1 MDVMNMLPIHSQEE
15 VNPAKPEDYIDE
27 EGLLRCGVCGERK
40 QYRIK
45 MPGFEDKER
54 VVPVICACIRKE
66 QEKRAQEEEY
76 RRTMERIQRLKSSSM
91 MASKF
96 RDITF
101 DKYEVI
107 PENKKVLNLA
117 HKYVDRFPEMEE
129 KCQGLLLYGT
139 VGTGK
144 SFTAACIA
152 NALLNQQISVVMT
165 SFVKVLQ
172 DIRGVED
179 ESQYMAMLNS
189 PRLLIIDDLGAER
202 NTDYALE
209 KVYNI
214 IDSRVRADKP
224 MILTTNLE
232 LDEMMEAGDIRYQRI
247 YDRIFEVC
255 YPVEMSWKSFRR
267 KTAAERFGEMQKL
280 MEG

>member
-1 MDVMNMLPIHSQEE
+1 MDVMDMLPIYKQEE
-15 VNPAKPEDYIDE
+15 VNPEKPEDYIDD

-40 QYRIK
+40 QYRIII
-45 MPGFEDKER
+45 PGYEDKER
-54 VVPVICACIRKE
+54 IVPVICACVRKE

-76 RRTMERIQRLKSSSM
+76 RRTMENIQRLKQSSM
-91 MASKF
+91 MASKY
-96 RDITF
+96 RDNTF
-101 DKYEVI
+101 EMFEEI
-107 PENKKVLNLA
+107 PENKKVLKLA
-117 HKYVDRFPEMEE
+117 RKYVDGFPEME
-129 KCQGLLLYGT
+129 KRSQGLLLYGT

-179 ESQYMAMLNS
+179 ESQYMDILNS

-202 NTDYALE
+202 NTEYALE

-214 IDSRVRADKP
+214 IDSRVRTNKP
-224 MILTTNLE
+224 MILTTNLM

-255 YPVEMSWKSFRR
+255 YPVEMNWKSFRR
-267 KTAAERFGEMQKL
+267 RTAAERFGEMQKF

>member
-1 MDVMNMLPIHSQEE
+1 MDVMNMLQIHSQEE
-15 VNPAKPEDYIDE
+15 VNPKKPADYIDS
-27 EGLLRCGVCGERK
+27 EGLLRCGVCGEPK
-40 QYRIK
+40 QYRIR
-45 MPGFEDKER
+45 MPGYEDKER
-54 VVPVICACIRKE
+54 IVPVICACVRRK
-66 QEKRAQEEEY
+66 QEERANEEEH

-101 DKYEVI
+101 EKYQTI
-107 PENKKVLNLA
+107 PENRKILKLA
-117 HKYVDRFPEMEE
+117 RRYVDSFPAMES
-129 KCQGLLLYGT
+129 KSQGLLLYGT

-152 NALLNQQISVVMT
+152 NALLEQQISVVMT

-172 DIRGVED
+172 DIRGIED
-179 ESQYMAMLNS
+179 ESKYMDVLNS

-214 IDSRVRADKP
+214 IDSRVRSDKP
-224 MILTTNLE
+224 MILTTNLT
-232 LDEMMEAGDIRYQRI
+232 LDEMMEAGDIR
-247 YDRIFEVC
+247 
-255 YPVEMSWKSFRR
+255 
-267 KTAAERFGEMQKL
+267 
-280 MEG
+280 